1 MRCGDGTTICSAG
14 SAEMWVSLS
23 PREEGEIVKELGS
36 MKLARDFYEQPTVK
50 VAQQLLGK
58 YLVRVHPD
66 GVAMGM
72 ILETEAYVGLE
83 DKASHASRGPT
94 RRNAI
99 MFGPAG
105 FAYVYLIYGVHYCLN
120 AVTEQ
125 EEYPAAVLIRA
136 TQPCEGIDLMRARR
150 RKQDVRLLA
159 NGPGNLCQA
168 FGIKRCLNGIDLCGD
183 VLFVEDLGASPADI
197 VVTTRVG
204 VEYAGPWKDMPWRF
218 YIAGHPGVSK
228 R

>member
-1 MRCGDGTTICSAG
+1 MR
-14 SAEMWVSLS
+14 
-23 PREEGEIVKELGS
+23 
-36 MKLARDFYEQPTVK
+36 LARDFYEQPTVQ

-66 GVAMGM
+66 GVTAGM

-83 DKASHASRGPT
+83 DKASHGSRGLTP
-94 RRNAI
+94 RNAV

-105 FAYVYLIYGVHYCLN
+105 FAYVYLIYGMHHCLN

-125 EEYPAAVLIRA
+125 EKYPAAVLIRA
-136 TQPCEGIDLMRARR
+136 VQPCEGLESMLTRR
-150 RKQDVRLLA
+150 RKQDIRLLA

-168 FGIKRCLNGIDLCGD
+168 FGIDRRLNGIDLGGD
-183 VLFVEDLGASPADI
+183 VLFVEDRGVCPADF

-204 VEYAGPWKDMPWRF
+204 VDYAGPWKDMPWRF

>member
-1 MRCGDGTTICSAG
+1 
-14 SAEMWVSLS
+14 V
-23 PREEGEIVKELGS
+23 
-36 MKLARDFYEQPTVK
+36 KLAQDFYEQPTVQ

-58 YLVRVHPD
+58 YLVRVQPE
-66 GVAMGM
+66 GVTSGM

-94 RRNAI
+94 RRNAV

-105 FAYVYLIYGVHYCLN
+105 FAYVYVIYGIHHCLN
-120 AVTEQ
+120 AVTER
-125 EEYPAAVLIRA
+125 EAYPAAVLIRA
-136 TQPCEGIDLMRARR
+136 LQPCEGVELMRARR
-150 RKQDVRLLA
+150 RRQDVRLLA
-159 NGPGNLCQA
+159 NGPGNLCQS
-168 FGIKRCLNGIDLCGD
+168 FGIVRSMNGIELCGD
-183 VLFVEDLGASPADI
+183 TLFVEDRGPSPADI
-197 VVTTRVG
+197 VVTTRIG